1 MTRDDI
7 IRMAREGKSIVEQ
20 VHAYVSFNEIE
31 YKSEHMAKM
40 VRDFIAAERDEI
52 MLLCHEIEND
62 FKEELGITGDPNFYE
77 RMLGVV
83 ECIDEIR
90 ARGNND

>member
-1 MTRDDI
+1 MNRDDI
-7 IRMAREGKSIVEQ
+7 IRMAQEAGVTVSLFQLDGKDSDYFRLFQRFATLV
-20 VHAYVSFNEIE
+20 A
-31 YKSEHMAKM
+31 
-40 VRDFIAAERDEI
+40 AAEREEI
-52 MLLCHEIEND
+52 MILCHEIEND

>member
-1 MTRDDI
+1 MNRDDI
-7 IRMAREGKSIVEQ
+7 IRMARECG
-20 VHAYVSFNEIE
+20 IE
-31 YKSEHMAKM
+31 FPILDSDIQRFAAL
-40 VRDFIAAERDEI
+40 VATAERDEI
-52 MLLCHEIEND
+52 MIMCHEIEND